1 MLLKLIYFLCDIFYA
16 ATKAN
21 QILEKKTIC
30 KENGV
35 TKKLKEHVLLCRS
48 VNRMNLMSGL
58 ISIATETFK
67 IVESKK

>member
-58 ISIATETFK
+58 VSIVTETFK

>member
-48 VNRMNLMSGL
+48 VNRMNLMSRL
-58 ISIATETFK
+58 ISIVTEIFK